1 MSAQPPN
8 SQAQAQVP
16 ARALDA
22 LQPLLASI
30 PYLQR
35 MGYTFSLTG
44 EQLQGLMPYA
54 EHVVGN
60 PAVPALHGGA
70 IGSLLQ
76 TTASVQLMLAIRS
89 QRLPRLFSCTVE
101 YLRSARLI
109 DVQAAAVVVTRSR
122 RFANVRATA
131 WQDRA
136 DQPIAVATLQ
146 FVLVD

>member
-1 MSAQPPN
+1 MSATSPDTAANPY
-8 SQAQAQVP
+8 S
-16 ARALDA
+16 LDA
-22 LQPLLASI
+22 MQPLLASI
-30 PYLQR
+30 PYLR
-35 MGYTFSLTG
+35 KMGFEFSVDG
-44 EQLQGLMPYA
+44 EQLRVRLPYA
-54 EHVVGN
+54 EEIVGN
-60 PAVPALHGGA
+60 PKVPALHGGA

-76 TTASVQLMLAIRS
+76 TAASVQLMLATRS
-89 QRLPRLFSCTVE
+89 LRLPRLFSCTIE

-109 DVQAAAVVVTRSR
+109 DVQASAIVITRSR